1 VGVNYNPAI
10 VTSGLIL
17 ALDAANPKSY
27 PGSGTAWNDLSGNGK
42 HFAWDA
48 QPTFVSA
55 GGASYIN
62 TNGRFATG
70 PASDS
75 FGLTGSSGYTVIFLM
90 QQITLTA
97 NYSFLFSKTGTG
109 SANRGIAAHLAHSV
123 STVYFDQGGCC
134 GSDTRT
140 NIGVDTT
147 SNWCMMSLRRD
158 TNSSNRSIIK
168 NTTTLI
174 TNTSA
179 AADISLISEPVYIN
193 KNPNDLS
200 LTGAWDIKLGMM
212 LTYNRG
218 LSDVEISQNFNALR
232 GRYGI

>member
-1 VGVNYNPAI
+1 MGLSHSPRI
-10 VTSGLIL
+10 VTNGLVL
-17 ALDAANPKSY
+17 VLDAANPKSY
-27 PGSGTAWNDLSGNGK
+27 PGSGTAFNDLSGNGK

-90 QQITLTA
+90 QQITKVDHSA
-97 NYSFLFSKTGTG
+97 FLFSRTGTG
-109 SANRGIAAHLAHSV
+109 GGNRGISAHISLSG
-123 STVYFDQGGCC
+123 SLYFDQGGCC

-140 NIGVDTT
+140 NIDTDTT
-147 SNWCMMSLRRD
+147 SSWCMISLRRE
-158 TNSSNRSIIK
+158 TNSSNRSIIR

-179 AADISLISEPVYIN
+179 AADISLISEPAYIN
-193 KNPNDLS
+193 RNPNHS
-200 LTGAWDIKLGMM
+200 WNGTWDAKLGMM

-218 LSDVEISQNFNALR
+218 LSDVEITQNFNALR

>member
-1 VGVNYNPAI
+1 MGLSHSPRI
-10 VTSGLIL
+10 VTNGLVL

-27 PGSGTAWNDLSGNGK
+27 PGSGTAFNDLSGNGK
-42 HFAWDA
+42 HFTWDA

-75 FGLTGSSGYTVIFLM
+75 FGLTGSSGYTLIFLM
-90 QQITLTA
+90 QQITTND

-109 SANRGIAAHLAHSV
+109 GGNRGIAAHLAWGGG
-123 STVYFDQGGCC
+123 TVYFDQGGCC
-134 GSDTRT
+134 GSDTRV
-140 NIGVDTT
+140 NIAVDTT
-147 SNWCMMSLRRD
+147 SSWCMMSLRRD
-158 TNSSNRSIIK
+158 TNSSNRSIIR

-179 AADISLISEPVYIN
+179 AADISLISEPAYMN

-200 LTGAWDIKLGMM
+200 LTGAWNIKLGMM

-218 LSDVEISQNFNALR
+218 LSDVEITQNFNALR

>member
-48 QPTFVSA
+48 QPTLVSA